1 MFLGVTVKIALAQY
15 CIYFNC
21 CPWLLLITYKL
32 ILRYQRTPK
41 GTILAKNIFF
51 HFRINLSITFHL
63 KKILRK
69 KLDSLQ
75 SYRRKLV
82 FALIIVY

>member
-1 MFLGVTVKIALAQY
+1 MD
-15 CIYFNC
+15 
-21 CPWLLLITYKL
+21 
-32 ILRYQRTPK
+32 LRYQRTPK

-51 HFRINLSITFHL
+51 HFRINLSMTFHL

-82 FALIIVY
+82 FALIIV

>member
-1 MFLGVTVKIALAQY
+1 MFNTTHIYIVVIAVIALLWSCKA
-15 CIYFNC
+15 
-21 CPWLLLITYKL
+21 
-32 ILRYQRTPK
+32 LRYQRTPK

-63 KKILRK
+63 KKILRI

-82 FALIIVY
+82 FALIII

>member
-1 MFLGVTVKIALAQY
+1 MTDNQRGLDS
-15 CIYFNC
+15 
-21 CPWLLLITYKL
+21 
-32 ILRYQRTPK
+32 LRYQRTPK

-82 FALIIVY
+82 FALIIV